1 MTKLDLKKPRNVS
14 NMEKSRILD
23 LKSVLKIQLTL
34 NFTNLTFTS
43 MLQMFQHF
51 KDFLKKEVRYQITV
65 NSPILHLVLEGGR
78 RIEIYVKSI
87 FCSICKFSK
96 ASTHLNSLLFL
107 FSLLDIEFLLA
118 FFNMTTTV
126 ASIMTP

>member
-14 NMEKSRILD
+14 NMEKFQNFRF
-23 LKSVLKIQLTL
+23 KIS
-34 NFTNLTFTS
+34 FKNLTNFNTS
-43 MLQMFQHF
+43 LQQMFQHF
-51 KDFLKKEVRYQITV
+51 KDFPKKKVRYQITV
-65 NSPILHLVLEGGR
+65 NSPVLHLVLEGGR

-96 ASTHLNSLLFL
+96 ASIFLNSLLC